1 MLRLCL
7 RLFEG
12 TVGALLTNEEFKAWL
27 IAVEGPGA
35 VATLERFRAQAADE
49 CGRKGW

>member
-1 MLRLCL
+1 MLRMCL

-12 TVGALLTNEEFKAWL
+12 TVGAVLASEEFKSWL
-27 IAVEGPGA
+27 IAVDGPGA
-35 VATLERFRAQAADE
+35 VAALERIRAHAADE